1 MEKLIFRRKRVLLMA
16 GLLLVGILMFSVPA
30 WTIIGNP
37 GVGDV
42 TENGKINIFDA
53 YRLNYYIVGGWGVS
67 IDESLGD
74 CNNDD
79 KINIIDVVR
88 IRRFIVGGYGVLGNL
103 NSQSRLPEIIKVI
116 PVNGGQVA
124 TIDPT
129 FVVTFSESMDIF
141 SGENC
146 VAFWL
151 RNDGP
156 ERTVG
161 ITVGNDCDI
170 PGIIGG
176 PTTQYLSDSWE
187 KNETIL
193 KLKVVDVYD
202 PIKLRKGSSYTWS
215 MDVFAPEATWCQGT
229 CATGILDAGGE
240 RMDAVAEDL
249 TNRTFSVAP

>member
-1 MEKLIFRRKRVLLMA
+1 MEKLIFRKKRVLLMA
-16 GLLLVGILMFSVPA
+16 GLLLIGILMFSVPA
-30 WTIIGNP
+30 WTIIGYP

-42 TENGKINIFDA
+42 SENGSITILDVL
-53 YRLNYYIVGGWGVS
+53 RLSRYIVGGWGVT

-74 CNNDD
+74 CNNSGSVTAV
-79 KINIIDVVR
+79 DVFR
-88 IRRFIVGGYGVLGNL
+88 LKRFIVGGWGAGGDL

-129 FVVTFSESMDIF
+129 FVVTFSESMDIA
-141 SGENC
+141 SDEDC

-161 ITVGNDCDI
+161 ITVGNDCRY
-170 PGIIGG
+170 PSIIEG

-187 KNETIL
+187 KNYTVL
-193 KLKVVDVYD
+193 KLKVVDVED

-215 MDVFAPEATWCQGT
+215 MDVFALGATWCQGT